1 MATEVRATI
10 TSAAKAEFRGT
21 LNCTAEAGLFICFP
35 QLKAASFEGA
45 RLQPLR
51 ELAAAAGLNTE
62 VPQWLKP
69 P

>member
-1 MATEVRATI
+1 MAAEVRATI

-51 ELAAAAGLNTE
+51 ELALRLNTE